1 MPVCRSFDFIS
12 LGFRSDGLFSFS
24 HKHMCSEECVSLS
37 WLLCI
42 SAVGEFRKLSGSQG
56 ISPGEVSVF
65 FTSLLSVIYSRR
77 KSQEEEEE
85 KEKEEEET

>member
-1 MPVCRSFDFIS
+1 
-12 LGFRSDGLFSFS
+12 
-24 HKHMCSEECVSLS
+24 MCSEECVSLS

-56 ISPGEVSVF
+56 FSRRSQRFFYIVSVCY
-65 FTSLLSVIYSRR
+65 IYSRR

-85 KEKEEEET
+85 KEKEEEEET